1 MKKGNTRHIRINDA
15 IAHAIA
21 NVIRSELS
29 DPRVGT
35 IVSVTRAEVT
45 TDLKLC
51 DVYVSMGMTSNTD
64 AGQQSEAVE
73 SLMAALVKARGFIR
87 KRVAEIVNLRHTP
100 EITFIYDDSIAH
112 GMRMR
117 ALIEEANKQ

>member
-15 IAHAIA
+15 IAQAIA
-21 NVIRSELS
+21 TVIRSELS
-29 DPRVGT
+29 DPRIGT
-35 IVSVTRAEVT
+35 VVSVTRAEVT

-51 DVYVSMGMTSNTD
+51 DVYISMGMVSNAD
-64 AGQQSEAVE
+64 FSQQNEAIE
-73 SLMAALVKARGFIR
+73 SLMAALLKARGFIR

>member
-35 IVSVTRAEVT
+35 VVSITRAEVT

-51 DVYVSMGMTSNTD
+51 DVYVSMGMTSGAD
-64 AGQQSEAVE
+64 AAKQSEAVE
-73 SLMAALVKARGFIR
+73 SLMAALAKARGFIR